1 MKSVNIV
8 LGLVA
13 SSVLFLSSCNKDS
26 MCVKGN
32 GDIET
37 RNLNLVSFTE
47 IDLQESANVRI
58 HQGNEYDVVVSGHSN
73 IIDILETDISGDRW
87 EIEFNK
93 NCAKDYDLTID
104 ITIPI
109 IKEVVL
115 SGAGNVWIDDFE
127 ANNQLELKVSGSGDI
142 EMNSFSSLESF
153 RALISGSGNIT
164 AYKSIPAVG
173 NSDLHISG
181 SGNIRT
187 FNLISQ
193 NTDVLI
199 SGSGNIET
207 TSQSSLDVR
216 ISGSGNVFYKGYPGI
231 NTDISGSGNLYN
243 SN

>member
-13 SSVLFLSSCNKDS
+13 SFVLFLGSCNKDS
-26 MCVKGN
+26 MCVSGEGN
-32 GDIET
+32 IET
-37 RNLNLVSFTE
+37 RTINVASFTE
-47 IDLQESANVRI
+47 IDLQEAANVRI
-58 HQGNEYDVVVSGHSN
+58 HQGNEYDVVVMGHSN
-73 IIDILETDISGDRW
+73 IIDILETDVSGDRW

-93 NCAKDYDLTID
+93 NCVNDYDLTID

-109 IKEVVL
+109 LQEIVL
-115 SGAGNVWIDDFE
+115 SGSGNVWIDDFE
-127 ANNQLELKVSGSGDI
+127 ANNQLELTISGSGDI
-142 EMNSFSSLESF
+142 DMNSFSNMANF
-153 RALISGSGNIT
+153 RALISGSGNVT
-164 AYKSIPAVG
+164 AYKAIPSVN

-187 FNLISQ
+187 FNLTAE

-207 TSQSSLDVR
+207 TTQNNLDVR
-216 ISGSGNVFYKGYPGI
+216 ISGSGNVFYKGFPGI
-231 NTDISGSGNLYN
+231 NTDISGSGNLVN